1 MGKNEQFDES
11 LAKVCLHVEMGDFEK
26 AEDLLNEASTKLSM
40 LSDNNLI
47 IQYYQIK
54 IDLYR
59 STRRREQCIQL
70 WDEMDK
76 DFR

>member
-1 MGKNEQFDES
+1 MNLNKQFHETLS
-11 LAKVCLHVEMGDFEK
+11 QACYHLEVGDFEK
-26 AEDLLNEASTKLSM
+26 VEDLLNEVSTELLKQK
-40 LSDNNLI
+40 DYNLI